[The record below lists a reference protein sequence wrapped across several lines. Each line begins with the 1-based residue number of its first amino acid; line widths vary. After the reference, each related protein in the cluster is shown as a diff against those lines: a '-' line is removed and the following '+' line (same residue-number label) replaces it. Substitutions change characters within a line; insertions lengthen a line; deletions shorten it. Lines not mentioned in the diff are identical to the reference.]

1 MKRMKKLF
9 AILMTMAMVMGLSI
23 TGFAADGTQQI
34 SVNGLATTGENTVT
48 YYKILEPDVTTSSGY
63 KIVKGVTIAGYETAE
78 EFLAETNTEQQAA
91 LADDSSVLGSPNNM
105 TVSGTTAS
113 ASVTAGYYAIE
124 IENSS
129 DADEPVV
136 IYNNPMIVSV
146 EYTTATEQDNGY
158 EYNAVDDDDNSVT
171 AKYTTIPVTKDATSS
186 DEADDVT
193 ELGRTVEYTITTYIP
208 SEAEKFILTDT
219 LTGAEYNQNSVV
231 ITVGGESIS
240 TEGIVDFT
248 TTPGSMIITLTSQLS
263 DNAGK
268 KVVITYDA
276 TVTDDYV
283 NNKVVPN
290 DGKHN
295 YDEDIETTLKTG
307 AISLLKKGV
316 DEEADALNGAK
327 FVVYKTTSDGNVYLK
342 KTEANRKVS
351 YTWGTKAEA
360 TRFETGVDGAAE
372 DDGKIVIEGLDMGTY
387 YFEEVEAPSGYS
399 INTETPSVLIDEDN
413 LTSNAEI
420 SATPAGTEM
429 TDTKLSALPST
440 GGMGTTLFTIAGCV
454 IMISAAGLFF
464 ATRKKAN

>member
-63 KIVKGVTIAGYETAE
+63 KIVEGVTIAGYTTAE
-78 EFLAETNTEQQAA
+78 EFLAASKTEQQAA
-91 LADDSSVLGSPNNM
+91 LANNSSVLGSPNNM
-105 TVSGTTAS
+105 IVSDTTAS

-129 DADEPVV
+129 DAGEPVV

-146 EYTTATEQDNGY
+146 EYTTATEKDNGY
-158 EYNAVDDDDNSVT
+158 EYNAVVDDDNSVT

-248 TTPGSMIITLTSQLS
+248 TNPGSMIITLTSQLS
-263 DNAGK
+263 GNAGK

-283 NNKVVPN
+283 NNTVLPN
-290 DGKHN
+290 DGKHDYEEN
-295 YDEDIETTLKTG
+295 IGTTLKTG
-307 AISLLKKGV
+307 AISLLKKG
-316 DEEADALNGAK
+316 DDANALNGAK
-327 FVVYKTTSDGNVYLK
+327 FVVYKENPDGYVYLK
-342 KTEANRKVS
+342 RVVEDGKVS
-351 YTWGTKAEA
+351 YTWVTKANA
-360 TRFETGVDGAAE
+360 TRFETGVDGAVE
-372 DDGKIVIEGLDMGTY
+372 NDGKIVIEGLDMGTY

-399 INTETPSVLIDEDN
+399 INTATPSVLIDEDN

-440 GGMGTTLFTIAGCV
+440 GGIGTTLFTIAGCV

>member
-9 AILMTMAMVMGLSI
+9 AILMTMAMVMGLGI
-23 TGFAADGTQQI
+23 TGFAATTATI
-34 SVNGLATTGENTVT
+34 TINGLATDGTNTVT
-48 YYKILEPDVTTSSGY
+48 CYKILEPNIDVA
-63 KIVKGVTIAGYETAE
+63 IGYEYAENVSLTNYPTASD
-78 EFLAETNTEQQAA
+78 FLAETNYEDQQTA
-91 LADDSSVLGSPNNM
+91 LVNADKSEWEV
-105 TVSGTTAS
+105 VSGTLSDDGTTFTINGAE
-113 ASVTAGYYAIE
+113 AGYYAVFITND
-124 IENSS
+124 ENIVYTS
-129 DADEPVV
+129 
-136 IYNNPMIVSV
+136 PMLIGV
-146 EYTTATEQDNGY
+146 EYNTAT
-158 EYNAVDDDDNSVT
+158 YNPANDTYTYNLKQESITAT
-171 AKYTTIPVTKDATSS
+171 AKYTDIPVTKDATSS

-248 TTPGSMIITLTSQLS
+248 TTSGSMIITLTSQLS